1 MEIRIKTAE
10 EFQAAHVT
18 IEIKA
23 ADQAEAG
30 TVVERLYTDDEVANL
45 QSSEAALVAG
55 PLQVRI
61 NDLEDRL
68 VKSRIR
74 VNELERQVKGYDTDR
89 HTERDRADRVTQEH
103 SACAGKLESREKDAN
118 TFQRHRDQLEIK
130 VAELE
135 AERERSADNHNTLA
149 NRVTELEADLARVR
163 DDRQMVLTQRDKAL
177 TRVGELDGE
186 LRRTKA
192 RLMEGHACTDACSKD
207 KHVAFVG
214 RKALT
219 EAEHKVSE
227 LTLRIDKARAI
238 LSNPEVTR
246 VCEMTS
252 ARGISFL
259 SREIGKA
266 IDALA

>member
-30 TVVERLYTDDEVANL
+30 TVVEKLIDDEG
-45 QSSEAALVAG
+45 AG
-55 PLQVRI
+55 PLQARI

-68 VKSRIR
+68 VKECIR
-74 VNELERQVKGYDTDR
+74 ASSLQRQVKAYDTDR

-103 SACAGKLESREKDAN
+103 SACAGKLALREKDAN
-118 TFQRHRDQLEIK
+118 TFQRQRDQLEIK

-135 AERERSADNHNTLA
+135 AERERSADNHNALA
-149 NRVTELEADLARVR
+149 NRVTELEADLVRVR

-177 TRVGELDGE
+177 TRVGELDRE
-186 LRRTKA
+186 LRMAQQSIEARDRLLGTATTKIENA
-192 RLMEGHACTDACSKD
+192 RG
-207 KHVAFVG
+207 
-214 RKALT
+214 
-219 EAEHKVSE
+219 
-227 LTLRIDKARAI
+227 I

-246 VCEMTS
+246 VCERIAS
-252 ARGISFL
+252 RGITFL
-259 SREIGKA
+259 SREISKA